1 MTRED
6 FENMSFR
13 ELIDYAYDN
22 GLDIYHEETVVDMVR
37 AALNDDNWVLAD
49 HLLHFIVNMDAE
61 YIYWEP
67 SMGTMQEP
75 VEINDENDIIEIIDE
90 AGLIEESLKPR
101 RKNRMSNESAK
112 NRRNRRR

>member
-22 GLDIYHEETVVDMVR
+22 DLDIYQEDTVIDMVR
-37 AALNDDNWVLAD
+37 AALDDDNWILAD
-49 HLLHFIVNMDAE
+49 HLLHFIVNMSAE

-67 SMGTMQEP
+67 DMGTMQEP
-75 VEINDENDIIEIIDE
+75 IEINDENDIIEIIDD
-90 AGLIEESLKPR
+90 AGLIEESLKHR

-112 NRRNRRR
+112 NRRR